1 MSAEVLFAQPATRV
15 VAFERPSTAAP
26 SKEWSAD
33 RFARQQIRGL
43 VRQVFFSNDQTP
55 VRQVVFS
62 AVDRD
67 TTLVDLCRQV
77 GEALAL
83 ETTAN
88 VAVVGE
94 SLAAF
99 DCEHHQ
105 AESGAYLAREGRT
118 LRQSSIRLRENLW
131 LLNCEREDRGRSNTE
146 SLRSLFGEIRR
157 EFDYSIVAAPSS
169 ADSHDATLM
178 AQFADGLILVLSAHR
193 TRRFMARQAKE
204 TLEAAQVRI
213 LGTVLSDRIFPMP
226 EGIYRRL

>member
-1 MSAEVLFAQPATRV
+1 
-15 VAFERPSTAAP
+15 
-26 SKEWSAD
+26 
-33 RFARQQIRGL
+33 
-43 VRQVFFSNDQTP
+43 
-55 VRQVVFS
+55 VVFS